1 VEAVQ
6 VLHRKLKFRTVQG
19 SIFPGLLDVYES
31 ETPYVLICKVT
42 TDHEH
47 SQRMDVHKED
57 LASELRQWLEGKVVR
72 NPVIFPPKR
81 IDEAIQ
87 RFVKFGK
94 PPLQEDLVMW
104 ILSRSEL
111 QWAPDPAFVF
121 GGIPNP
127 KELGSMGM
135 TEEGEHSL
143 VDASVRNPFAK
154 TADAAIKSATYS
166 DEAHRAQRAYDE
178 GDSHLPSRKDLL
190 NEPES
195 SQYSP
200 SQAHHQQSGS
210 RVKASSD
217 FQSASISLKKA
228 VNLHQSSNRDDNPH
242 QLARQLIGTSAA
254 LAQLKVRSVKGRE
267 GAKEVLAVTNF
278 TPYHWKLASEIE
290 KARKEVDEVM
300 DARRKEIQIARAR
313 KKATHDKYAHI
324 RKEVDSETKGGSW
337 FKVSLILLFSH
348 SPQKN
353 TYTQTRTH
361 KPISTIS
368 NTSNPF
374 F

>member
-1 VEAVQ
+1 
-6 VLHRKLKFRTVQG
+6 
-19 SIFPGLLDVYES
+19 
-31 ETPYVLICKVT
+31 
-42 TDHEH
+42 
-47 SQRMDVHKED
+47 
-57 LASELRQWLEGKVVR
+57 
-72 NPVIFPPKR
+72 
-81 IDEAIQ
+81 
-87 RFVKFGK
+87 
-94 PPLQEDLVMW
+94 
-104 ILSRSEL
+104 L
-111 QWAPDPAFVF
+111 QWAPVPAFVF

-135 TEEGEHSL
+135 TEGEAHSFAAE
-143 VDASVRNPFAK
+143 ASVRNPFAK

-166 DEAHRAQRAYDE
+166 DEAHRAERAYDE

-210 RVKASSD
+210 RIKASSD

-337 FKVSLILLFSH
+337 FKVSLICFSP
-348 SPQKN
+348 SLKKN
-353 TYTQTRTH
+353 VHKNLTQTPQTFLGGRGGAQKPSPRQARHRRRPFKAAHTRTSRSSEDSLDARTQRLWQQSLGQVEAWSRPRAWAH
-361 KPISTIS
+361 PL
-368 NTSNPF
+368 
-374 F
+374 